1 MKRLFGL
8 AVCLAIVLALN
19 GCKKSDSDTSSK
31 KSSGP
36 SGGPPSGP
44 PARPPGGPPSG
55 PPGYPGRGPGPSSDA
70 GTAPGAAQ
78 PQPEVM
84 PEPEEPDDHS
94 DDPWFDHEKGKTP
107 AGEGEKK
114 PAGAASGWE
123 PDKALLEQLEPYQD
137 VDGYQ
142 VRPPRGYA
150 SIQPP
155 TPPGSKVFSWAGMPR
170 ADGTAPIFTVLIA
183 TPTREEAKGITLENF
198 VERMLA
204 AVKALRQDW
213 QQTPAERGQVN
224 GLSMLRT
231 TWQGTAPQGN
241 FRMRG
246 FDYFAQD
253 GGTFICIRSQ
263 DVAPHGEQA
272 LKLAEAAALTFR
284 KK

>member
-1 MKRLFGL
+1 MRRLFGL
-8 AVCLAIVLALN
+8 AVCLALVLALS
-19 GCKKSDSDTSSK
+19 GCKKSDSEASSK

-44 PARPPGGPPSG
+44 PARPPGGPP
-55 PPGYPGRGPGPSSDA
+55 GYSGRGPGPSSDA
-70 GTAPGAAQ
+70 GTAPGTAQ

-94 DDPWFDHEKGKTP
+94 DDPWYDHEKGKTP

-114 PAGAASGWE
+114 PAMSASAWE
-123 PDKALLEQLEPYQD
+123 PDKTLLEQLEPYQD
-137 VDGYQ
+137 VKGYQ
-142 VRPPRGYA
+142 VRPPKGYA
-150 SIQPP
+150 LMQPP
-155 TPPGSKVFSWAGMPR
+155 ASSVGKAFAWTGTRR
-170 ADGTAPIFTVLIA
+170 ADGTAPMFMVLIA
-183 TPTREEAKGITLENF
+183 TPTPEEAKGITLENF

-241 FRMRG
+241 SKMRG

-263 DVAPHGEQA
+263 DVAPHDEQA